1 MERKESR
8 MKMFSS
14 KSLSLCLVLAAFT
27 LTGCEDLK
35 NAAHYF
41 VPYQYGSYK
50 PANIIG
56 GSAPMEF
63 QALERQADKS
73 YLDFFA
79 VGCAGSG
86 NQGQHK
92 LAELMA
98 GTAEK
103 QNASFVLYLG
113 DNFYGAGVKSV
124 TDKQWKTKFE
134 DVFSQPS
141 LAIPF
146 YAVLGNHDYLRNPQ
160 AQVEYTALSTR
171 WKMPERYYTFSRTL
185 ADGTLADFFALDTEP
200 IHQGGGKE
208 QIAWLEDKLSN
219 SNADWKIVF
228 GHHPVYTGDKLHRGK
243 TRNVK
248 EALEPLLIRYGV
260 RLYLSAHSHNIE
272 VMREL
277 SGVNY
282 VISGAGSRPRNVYWG
297 EDTRFAYAAIGFTS
311 LQVSKENI
319 GVQVIGL
326 DEDPVKYAFTIEKNK
341 PADSAEEAAKSAL

>member
-1 MERKESR
+1 MGRNESGMR
-8 MKMFSS
+8 MRGK
-14 KSLSLCLVLAAFT
+14 KILSLCFVLAAFT

-41 VPYQYGSYK
+41 VPYQYSSYK
-50 PANIIG
+50 PG
-56 GSAPMEF
+56 DVLGSPAAEEF
-63 QALERQADKS
+63 QALERRSAEP

-86 NQGQHK
+86 NQGQYK
-92 LAELMA
+92 LAELMG

-103 QNASFVLYLG
+103 MDASFVLYLG

-124 TDKQWKTKFE
+124 NDRQWKTKFE
-134 DVFSQPS
+134 DVFNAPS
-141 LAIPF
+141 LDLPF

-160 AQVEYTALSTR
+160 AQVEYTALSAR

-185 ADGTLADFFALDTEP
+185 ADGTLVDFFALDTQP

-208 QIAWLEDKLSN
+208 QIAWLEDRLSN
-219 SNADWKIVF
+219 SKADWKIVF
-228 GHHPVYTGDKLHRGK
+228 GHHPVYTGDKLHRNK

-248 EALEPLLIRYGV
+248 EALEPLFIKNGV

-272 VMREL
+272 VMREIR
-277 SGVNY
+277 GVNY
-282 VISGAGSRPRNVYWG
+282 IISGAGSRPRNVYWG
-297 EDTRFAYAAIGFTS
+297 ENTRFAYAAIGFTA

-319 GVQVIGL
+319 GVQFIGL
-326 DEDPVKYAFTIEKNK
+326 GEDPVKYAFTIENNRMA
-341 PADSAEEAAKSAL
+341 PE